1 MVDVAKETAAVSE
14 ACSVANLGGHALW
27 VQLGGRMH
35 QARVQAL
42 KAKCC
47 VVDGGDGTHKL
58 DQAIEEALEAANPEE
73 VLARTMAQ
81 LKGTEGPLWCDKDVG
96 KLLNKTKEE
105 LDQAA
110 EIVAQAVK
118 HETLG
123 MEDDFSKR
131 VAGSASARGVE
142 SGRRELQEMSATV
155 SAKFTA
161 GLGAVM
167 RLTSSK
173 LLPDFER
180 VCAGAA
186 PEQEAM
192 AKLGTEP
199 TVQLLPALT
208 PKFKNF
214 MDVAAQCGAATDD
227 AAKVHKRLRV
237 YLGVAHVV
245 DMLYGKDKQA
255 QAPAPD
261 NCAATVRKLKSLGI
275 WEDMPVALQEELTKD
290 SPKP

>member
-1 MVDVAKETAAVSE
+1 
-14 ACSVANLGGHALW
+14 
-27 VQLGGRMH
+27 
-35 QARVQAL
+35 
-42 KAKCC
+42 
-47 VVDGGDGTHKL
+47 
-58 DQAIEEALEAANPEE
+58 
-73 VLARTMAQ
+73 MAQ
-81 LKGTEGPLWCDKDVG
+81 CMGG
-96 KLLNKTKEE
+96 
-105 LDQAA
+105 
-110 EIVAQAVK
+110 
-118 HETLG
+118 
-123 MEDDFSKR
+123 DFSKR
-131 VAGSASARGVE
+131 VAGSAPARGVE
-142 SGRRELQEMSATV
+142 SGRRELPELFATV
-155 SAKFTA
+155 SAQFTA
-161 GLGAVM
+161 GLGAFM

-208 PKFKNF
+208 PKSKNF

-227 AAKVHKRLRV
+227 AEQVHKRLRV

-261 NCAATVRKLKSLGI
+261 NFAATVRKLKSLGI
-275 WEDMPVALQEELTKD
+275 WEDMPVALQEELTKGPPPSRD
-290 SPKP
+290 ATVSNAAVDCDGVLLSVARSAAVPRVLRPSVSALGTKQN